1 MDEKQVRAIMLFIA
15 AGTKVLS
22 ARVVL
27 MLALVMTFGL
37 FVWAV
42 YQPTPERIGAATLF
56 ALLVF
61 LPSIKADSKQ
71 HEVTKEIQG
80 E

>member
-1 MDEKQVRAIMLFIA
+1 MDEKQVRAIMMFIA
-15 AGTKVLS
+15 AGTKILS

-27 MLALVMTFGL
+27 MLALFMTFGL
-37 FVWAV
+37 FAWAM
-42 YQPTPERIGAATLF
+42 YLPTPERIAAATLF
-56 ALLVF
+56 TLLVF

-71 HEVTKEIQG
+71 NEATKQTQG

>member
-22 ARVVL
+22 ARLVL
-27 MLALVMTFGL
+27 MLALFMTFGL
-37 FVWAV
+37 FVWAM
-42 YQPTPERIGAATLF
+42 YLPTPERIGAATLF
-56 ALLVF
+56 TLLVF
-61 LPSIKADSKQ
+61 LPSIKADTKQ
-71 HEVTKEIQG
+71 HEATKQTQG